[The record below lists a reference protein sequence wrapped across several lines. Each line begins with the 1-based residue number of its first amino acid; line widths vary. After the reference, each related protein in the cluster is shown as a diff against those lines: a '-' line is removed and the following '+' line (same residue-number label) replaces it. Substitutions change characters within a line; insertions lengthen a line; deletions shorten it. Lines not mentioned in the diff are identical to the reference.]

1 MKTLLLIIASVIM
14 ANAFASGV
22 PDIDV
27 CGTLVT
33 KGKNWNGTERL
44 ERVLNVRN
52 EKMSINE
59 FVTRYCQGE
68 PASSTETCSRA
79 HRVASI
85 DMAVVSREMP
95 KGLCK
100 K

>member
-1 MKTLLLIIASVIM
+1 MKSLLLIIASAITV
-14 ANAFASGV
+14 NAFASGV

-27 CGTLVT
+27 CGTLVAN
-33 KGKNWNGTERL
+33 GKNWNGSERL

-52 EKMSINE
+52 EKMSVNE
-59 FVTRYCQGE
+59 FVNRYCQGE
-68 PASSTETCSRA
+68 RASSTETCSRA

-85 DMAVVSREMP
+85 DMADVSRDMP
-95 KGLCK
+95 KGVCK